1 MPSILPK
8 AAMTAKTSDA
18 RQTPVPVHEITF
30 DQLDEL
36 IESHEDLLMVDV
48 RTEADYNAGHIPGAQ
63 LVPLETLE
71 AASDPKSAQ
80 CNEELAGS
88 RGGAVLVY
96 CNDGSRSAGAA
107 ATLQRL
113 GFTHVY
119 SLAGGLERWRP
130 QGLVIVD

>member
-1 MPSILPK
+1 
-8 AAMTAKTSDA
+8 MTTTTNNA
-18 RQTPVPVHEITF
+18 RRAPGSVHEINF

-36 IESHEDLLMVDV
+36 IEGHDELLMVDV
-48 RTEADYNAGHIPGAQ
+48 RVEADYNAGHIPGAQ

-71 AASDPKSAQ
+71 MAADPNSPQ

-96 CNDGSRSAGAA
+96 CNDGSRSTRAA

-113 GFTHVY
+113 GFKYVY

-130 QGLVIVD
+130 QGLVVVD

>member
-1 MPSILPK
+1 MTTK
-8 AAMTAKTSDA
+8 ADSA
-18 RQTPVPVHEITF
+18 RRAPGPVHEINF

-36 IESHEDLLMVDV
+36 IESHDDLLMVDV
-48 RTEADYNAGHIPGAQ
+48 RTEADYRGGHIPGAQ
-63 LVPLETLE
+63 LVPLESLE
-71 AASDPKSAQ
+71 AAADPSSAQ

-96 CNDGSRSAGAA
+96 CNDGGRSALAA

-113 GFTHVY
+113 GFKYVY